1 MNHRNTHI
9 IFILSIPTLLVLI
22 IYPDSFNLSWNQGR
36 GGFIF
41 ALTFVFIELFFLH
54 NINSTRLKI
63 VLSIVALSASTFYFI
78 SLPYGLGEYFEN
90 LISLYDVNLS
100 SSWLI
105 MWDFLVMA
113 IFVICILTIFL
124 GRNWIK
130 LAPASPIFLI
140 GNSIILF
147 LDAMFPYDTLGLL
160 QYAVQYMVKIDAFL
174 ITMTGIGTAIAH
186 NNLLFL
192 DGDHGSFALQVFWP
206 SAGVHSIV
214 IYSLVMIAF
223 LLKMN
228 IVIKKKLAYF
238 IVGVIGTIIAN
249 MIRIFFLS
257 VFALKISTNPSK
269 FEEFHSV
276 AGEIIFVPWL
286 IIFLMTVTA
295 IEYRLSKNHENKIK
309 KNY

>member
-1 MNHRNTHI
+1 M
-9 IFILSIPTLLVLI
+9 VLI

-63 VLSIVALSASTFYFI
+63 VLSIVALSASAFYFI

-140 GNSIILF
+140 GNLIILF

-160 QYAVQYMVKIDAFL
+160 QYAVPYMVKIDVFL
-174 ITMTGIGTAIAH
+174 ITMAGIGTAIAH

-309 KNY
+309 KKC

>member
-1 MNHRNTHI
+1 M
-9 IFILSIPTLLVLI
+9 VLI

-63 VLSIVALSASTFYFI
+63 VLSIVALSASAFYFI